1 MIDLGT
7 WVVTHF
13 YFADLHVAFLSATH
27 LKSVLNSMNG
37 HECFCKNC
45 SGLWVG
51 ICMIYSSRHHCYNW
65 TTNIFIHA
73 SNTPFQVTPAAQTI
87 VYKREL
93 KLSCICI
100 CTFVGKVHSPFSSH
114 QQSDIFL
121 WKLCHGWALGF
132 CSHTDFIN
140 SINVQLMFAGHLA
153 DGNGQFPCP
162 SCRRLVTSPPDGFP
176 VCAISEYISN
186 NLSERSLGNKG
197 KVEVY
202 FLKYF
207 ITEHGVN
214 ISQKGSDQQPMVHGG
229 YYVETTPNVSNSSN
243 HLRSCII

>member
-1 MIDLGT
+1 MFVLQIRWQGSFTPLIIRT
-7 WVVTHF
+7 EWHF
-13 YFADLHVAFLSATH
+13 L
-27 LKSVLNSMNG
+27 
-37 HECFCKNC
+37 
-45 SGLWVG
+45 
-51 ICMIYSSRHHCYNW
+51 R
-65 TTNIFIHA
+65 
-73 SNTPFQVTPAAQTI
+73 
-87 VYKREL
+87 
-93 KLSCICI
+93 
-100 CTFVGKVHSPFSSH
+100 KVR
-114 QQSDIFL
+114 
-121 WKLCHGWALGF
+121 HGWALGF

-140 SINVQLMFAGHLA
+140 SINVQLMFAGFLA

-229 YYVETTPNVSNSSN
+229 CNVKTTHNVSNLSN
-243 HLRSCII
+243 HLRSCIWFKILCGMARHAVHTVFGALLFSQSFFLEWSLNRNEVEFDSLAEMATLHSNQIK